1 MDRTQKSEEL
11 GTLKAMLAN
20 ANSLVIADFRGLTV
34 DKDTALRNEFRKAGC
49 EYRVVKNKL
58 LGLAVKDT
66 AMQSI
71 KPMLAGPTA
80 IAFSLVDAGAPAKVL
95 TKFAKGEEKL
105 KIKGGYVDGKALDAA
120 GVEML
125 SKMPGKDEM
134 RGMFLATLNAVPQT
148 FMRLL
153 TVAPQSFVYLLKAR
167 EEELNKEVKE

>member
-11 GTLKAMLAN
+11 GTLKAKLAN
-20 ANSLVIADFRGLTV
+20 AHSLVIADFRGLTV

-66 AMQSI
+66 AMAAI
-71 KPMLAGPTA
+71 KPMLVGPTA
-80 IAFSLVDAGAPAKVL
+80 IAFSLEDAGAPAKVIS
-95 TKFAKGEEKL
+95 KFLKSEEKA
-105 KIKGGYVDGKALDAA
+105 KVTVKGGFLDGKALDAA

-167 EEELNKEVKE
+167 EEELNK